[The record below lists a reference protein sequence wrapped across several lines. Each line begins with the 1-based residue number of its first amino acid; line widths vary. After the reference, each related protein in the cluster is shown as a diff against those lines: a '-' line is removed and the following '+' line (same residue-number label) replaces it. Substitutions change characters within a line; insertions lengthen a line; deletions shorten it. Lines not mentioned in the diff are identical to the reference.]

1 MSRIDRIWAK
11 VEKIEALCA
20 EVKADLEEL
29 SRESKSNQ
37 AKKPTK
43 EESALPTENECRKE
57 FDRLYDEYLA
67 GDPKAVEEFVT
78 KKSKGYLKVFCK
90 ANNLSVDAKKA
101 SKERVT
107 SEILQWLAQ
116 RKAITG
122 RVSSR

>member
-1 MSRIDRIWAK
+1 VNRIDRIRAK
-11 VEKIEALCA
+11 VEKIEALCV
-20 EVKADLEEL
+20 EVKAELEEL
-29 SRESKSNQ
+29 SRESEANQ
-37 AKKPTK
+37 AKKSTK
-43 EESALPTENECRKE
+43 EESTLPTENECRKE

-67 GDPKAVEEFVT
+67 GNPKAVEEFVAE
-78 KKSKGYLKVFCK
+78 KPKDYLKVFCK
-90 ANNLSVDAKKA
+90 VNNLSVDTKKA